1 MADFGRWWGEDEG
14 FAGDDLKVEGKAS
27 RTGQVKGLM
36 CAMKIWFIVTK
47 VDASTGES
55 EK

>member
-14 FAGDDLKVEGKAS
+14 FAGDDLKVEGQDS
-27 RTGQVKGLM
+27 WTGQIKVLV
-36 CAMKIWFIVTK
+36 CAMKIWFIFTK